1 MADWKGFRRDHKGIG
16 QILKSKAVADAIND
30 LAEAAAAAARTEIDD
45 PTVEVLVDR
54 YETDR
59 GAAAVVIADA
69 RGQEL
74 QMTRGTLTRAAARVG
89 LEVKAKK

>member
-16 QILKSKAVADAIND
+16 QILKSKAVADAINE

-59 GAAAVVIADA
+59 GAAAALPSTAPSSSRTGSRPGSPVSS
-69 RGQEL
+69 
-74 QMTRGTLTRAAARVG
+74 RACR
-89 LEVKAKK
+89 